1 MTLTITSPA
10 FSPPGPIPRQFT
22 RDGANISPPIEW
34 HDAPTETRSFA
45 LIVEDPDAP
54 RGLFRHWVAYD
65 IPASSTSLKEGDG
78 SREPVT
84 MLRMGCNDFGNS
96 RYDGP
101 QPPPGG
107 GPHHYHFRLLAL
119 DVSKLDVPAQSS
131 ATDILTAAT
140 PRRLAE
146 AEFIG
151 VFESPH
157 VVPKGTDRASRGVR
171 QGIADADKLAR
182 TGSVHESVRDTP
194 PAGAWNDVARNE

>member
-1 MTLTITSPA
+1 MTLMITSPA
-10 FSPPGPIPRQFT
+10 FSPLASIPRQFT

-54 RGLFRHWVAYD
+54 KGLFRHWVAYD

-84 MLRMGCNDFGNS
+84 MLRMGRNDFGNS

-101 QPPPGG
+101 QPPAGD

-119 DVSKLDVPAQSS
+119 DVSKLNVPAQSS
-131 ATDILTAAT
+131 ATDILAAAS

-146 AEFIG
+146 AAIIG

-157 VVPKGTDRASRGVR
+157 VVPKGTDRPSRGVR